1 MSKYSE
7 YHYAFTSTVTHLREI
22 NQVLILLKN
31 AKIKREEPVPDYV
44 GNKKNNIK
52 IKEYE
57 RKLLEKESEIERLK
71 HRIRLEQYNNGTL
84 KKKNK
89 DRLETELTSY
99 VTTSKDNFILTA
111 NAYTIIN
118 IVIKENMKKDMSYM
132 TKELFVDQLQ
142 TDIETYLEDS
152 ELEGTNVD
160 LLAEYFDGNKKLIN
174 PYEANNCF
182 KKWTD
187 EFDLNIY
194 SISLHELID
203 TMHLILYEI
212 NFEKDI

>member
-1 MSKYSE
+1 MQE
-7 YHYAFTSTVTHLREI
+7 FL
-22 NQVLILLKN
+22 LIVISMLLGFWQGLK
-31 AKIKREEPVPDYV
+31 KR
-44 GNKKNNIK
+44 NKKNNIK

-203 TMHLILYEI
+203 TMPVSYTHLTLPT
-212 NFEKDI
+212 NSRV

>member
-1 MSKYSE
+1 MQE
-7 YHYAFTSTVTHLREI
+7 FL
-22 NQVLILLKN
+22 LIVISMLLGFWQGLK
-31 AKIKREEPVPDYV
+31 KR
-44 GNKKNNIK
+44 NKKNNIK

-99 VTTSKDNFILTA
+99 VTTFKDNFILTA

>member
-1 MSKYSE
+1 MQE
-7 YHYAFTSTVTHLREI
+7 FL
-22 NQVLILLKN
+22 LIVISMLLGFWQGLK
-31 AKIKREEPVPDYV
+31 KR
-44 GNKKNNIK
+44 NKKNNIK

-152 ELEGTNVD
+152 EIEGTNVD

>member
-1 MSKYSE
+1 MQE
-7 YHYAFTSTVTHLREI
+7 FL
-22 NQVLILLKN
+22 LIVISMLLGFWQGLK
-31 AKIKREEPVPDYV
+31 KR
-44 GNKKNNIK
+44 NKKNNIK

-132 TKELFVDQLQ
+132 TKELFIDQLQ

>member
-1 MSKYSE
+1 MQE
-7 YHYAFTSTVTHLREI
+7 FL
-22 NQVLILLKN
+22 LIVISMLLGFWQGLK
-31 AKIKREEPVPDYV
+31 KR
-44 GNKKNNIK
+44 NKKNNIK

-212 NFEKDI
+212 KFEKDI

>member
-1 MSKYSE
+1 MQE
-7 YHYAFTSTVTHLREI
+7 FL
-22 NQVLILLKN
+22 LIVISMLLGFWQGLK
-31 AKIKREEPVPDYV
+31 KR
-44 GNKKNNIK
+44 NKKNNTK

-57 RKLLEKESEIERLK
+57 RKLLQKEIEIERVK
-71 HRIRLEQYNNGTL
+71 HRLRLEQYNNGTL

-203 TMHLILYEI
+203 TIHLILYEI

>member
-1 MSKYSE
+1 MQE
-7 YHYAFTSTVTHLREI
+7 FL
-22 NQVLILLKN
+22 LIVISMLLGFWQGLK
-31 AKIKREEPVPDYV
+31 KR
-44 GNKKNNIK
+44 NKKNNIK

-84 KKKNK
+84 KKKNE

>member
-1 MSKYSE
+1 MQE
-7 YHYAFTSTVTHLREI
+7 FL
-22 NQVLILLKN
+22 LIVISMLLGFWQGLK
-31 AKIKREEPVPDYV
+31 KR
-44 GNKKNNIK
+44 NKKNNIK

-118 IVIKENMKKDMSYM
+118 IVIKKDMSYM

>member
-1 MSKYSE
+1 MLD
-7 YHYAFTSTVTHLREI
+7 FL
-22 NQVLILLKN
+22 LIVISMLLGFWQGLK
-31 AKIKREEPVPDYV
+31 KR
-44 GNKKNNIK
+44 NKKNNIK

>member
-1 MSKYSE
+1 MQE
-7 YHYAFTSTVTHLREI
+7 FL
-22 NQVLILLKN
+22 LIVISMLLGFWQGLK
-31 AKIKREEPVPDYV
+31 KR
-44 GNKKNNIK
+44 NKKNNIK

-132 TKELFVDQLQ
+132 TKELFIDQLQ

-152 ELEGTNVD
+152 EIEGTNVD

>member
-1 MSKYSE
+1 M
-7 YHYAFTSTVTHLREI
+7 
-22 NQVLILLKN
+22 
-31 AKIKREEPVPDYV
+31 
-44 GNKKNNIK
+44 
-52 IKEYE
+52 
-57 RKLLEKESEIERLK
+57 
-71 HRIRLEQYNNGTL
+71 
-84 KKKNK
+84 
-89 DRLETELTSY
+89 ETELTSY

>member
-1 MSKYSE
+1 MQE
-7 YHYAFTSTVTHLREI
+7 FL
-22 NQVLILLKN
+22 LIVISMLLGFWQGLK
-31 AKIKREEPVPDYV
+31 KR
-44 GNKKNNIK
+44 NKKNNIK

-84 KKKNK
+84 KKTNK

-142 TDIETYLEDS
+142 TDIETYLENS

>member
-1 MSKYSE
+1 MQE
-7 YHYAFTSTVTHLREI
+7 FL
-22 NQVLILLKN
+22 LIVISMLLGFWQGLK
-31 AKIKREEPVPDYV
+31 KR
-44 GNKKNNIK
+44 NKKNNIK

-160 LLAEYFDGNKKLIN
+160 LLAEYFDGNKKLIS

>member
-1 MSKYSE
+1 MQE
-7 YHYAFTSTVTHLREI
+7 FL
-22 NQVLILLKN
+22 LIVISMLLGFWQGLK
-31 AKIKREEPVPDYV
+31 KR
-44 GNKKNNIK
+44 NKKNNIK

-57 RKLLEKESEIERLK
+57 RKLLEKESEIERIK

>member
-1 MSKYSE
+1 MQE
-7 YHYAFTSTVTHLREI
+7 FL
-22 NQVLILLKN
+22 LIVISMLLGFWQGLK
-31 AKIKREEPVPDYV
+31 KRK
-44 GNKKNNIK
+44 KKNNIK

>member
-1 MSKYSE
+1 MQE
-7 YHYAFTSTVTHLREI
+7 FL
-22 NQVLILLKN
+22 LIVISMLLGFWQGLK
-31 AKIKREEPVPDYV
+31 KR
-44 GNKKNNIK
+44 NKKNNIK

-203 TMHLILYEI
+203 TMHFILYEI

>member
-1 MSKYSE
+1 MQE
-7 YHYAFTSTVTHLREI
+7 FL
-22 NQVLILLKN
+22 LIVISMLLGFWQGLK
-31 AKIKREEPVPDYV
+31 KR
-44 GNKKNNIK
+44 NKKNNIK

-160 LLAEYFDGNKKLIN
+160 LLAEYFDGNKKIIN
-174 PYEANNCF
+174 PYEENNCF

>member
-1 MSKYSE
+1 MQE
-7 YHYAFTSTVTHLREI
+7 FL
-22 NQVLILLKN
+22 LIVISMLLGFWQGLK
-31 AKIKREEPVPDYV
+31 KR
-44 GNKKNNIK
+44 NKKNNIK

-99 VTTSKDNFILTA
+99 VTTSKDNFILIA

>member
-1 MSKYSE
+1 MQE
-7 YHYAFTSTVTHLREI
+7 FL
-22 NQVLILLKN
+22 LIVISMLLGFWQGLK
-31 AKIKREEPVPDYV
+31 KR
-44 GNKKNNIK
+44 NKKNNIK

-142 TDIETYLEDS
+142 TEIETYLEDS

>member
-1 MSKYSE
+1 MIAFYFGGD
-7 YHYAFTSTVTHLREI
+7 YAGIFI
-22 NQVLILLKN
+22 NSYFNVVRFLARIEKKKQK
-31 AKIKREEPVPDYV
+31 EQYQ
-44 GNKKNNIK
+44 NK
-52 IKEYE
+52 

>member
-1 MSKYSE
+1 MQE
-7 YHYAFTSTVTHLREI
+7 FL
-22 NQVLILLKN
+22 LIVISMLLGFWQGLK
-31 AKIKREEPVPDYV
+31 KR
-44 GNKKNNIK
+44 NKKNNIK

-132 TKELFVDQLQ
+132 TKELFFDQLQ

>member
-1 MSKYSE
+1 MQE
-7 YHYAFTSTVTHLREI
+7 FL
-22 NQVLILLKN
+22 LIVISMLLGFWQGLKKRNKN
-31 AKIKREEPVPDYV
+31 
-44 GNKKNNIK
+44 NNIK

>member
-1 MSKYSE
+1 MQE
-7 YHYAFTSTVTHLREI
+7 FL
-22 NQVLILLKN
+22 LIVIPMLLGFWQGLK
-31 AKIKREEPVPDYV
+31 KR
-44 GNKKNNIK
+44 NKKNNIK

>member
-1 MSKYSE
+1 MQE
-7 YHYAFTSTVTHLREI
+7 FL
-22 NQVLILLKN
+22 LIVISMLLGFWQGLK
-31 AKIKREEPVPDYV
+31 KR
-44 GNKKNNIK
+44 NKKNNIK

-118 IVIKENMKKDMSYM
+118 IVIKENMKTDMSYM

>member
-1 MSKYSE
+1 MQE
-7 YHYAFTSTVTHLREI
+7 FL
-22 NQVLILLKN
+22 LIVISMLLGFWQGLK
-31 AKIKREEPVPDYV
+31 KR
-44 GNKKNNIK
+44 NKKNNIK

>member
-1 MSKYSE
+1 
-7 YHYAFTSTVTHLREI
+7 
-22 NQVLILLKN
+22 
-31 AKIKREEPVPDYV
+31 
-44 GNKKNNIK
+44 
-52 IKEYE
+52 
-57 RKLLEKESEIERLK
+57 
-71 HRIRLEQYNNGTL
+71 
-84 KKKNK
+84 
-89 DRLETELTSY
+89 
-99 VTTSKDNFILTA
+99 
-111 NAYTIIN
+111 
-118 IVIKENMKKDMSYM
+118 M

-187 EFDLNIY
+187 DLNIY

-203 TMHLILYEI
+203 AMHLILYEI

>member
-1 MSKYSE
+1 MQE
-7 YHYAFTSTVTHLREI
+7 LL
-22 NQVLILLKN
+22 LIVISMLLGFWQGLK
-31 AKIKREEPVPDYV
+31 KR
-44 GNKKNNIK
+44 NKKNNIK

>member
-1 MSKYSE
+1 MQE
-7 YHYAFTSTVTHLREI
+7 FL
-22 NQVLILLKN
+22 LIVISMLLGFWQGLK
-31 AKIKREEPVPDYV
+31 KR
-44 GNKKNNIK
+44 NKKNNIK

-142 TDIETYLEDS
+142 TDVETYLEES

-212 NFEKDI
+212 NFEKDM

>member
-1 MSKYSE
+1 MQE
-7 YHYAFTSTVTHLREI
+7 FL
-22 NQVLILLKN
+22 LIVISMLLGFWQGLK
-31 AKIKREEPVPDYV
+31 KR
-44 GNKKNNIK
+44 NKKNNIK

-212 NFEKDI
+212 NFEQK

>member
-1 MSKYSE
+1 MQE
-7 YHYAFTSTVTHLREI
+7 FL
-22 NQVLILLKN
+22 LIVISMLLGFWQGLK
-31 AKIKREEPVPDYV
+31 KR
-44 GNKKNNIK
+44 NKKNNIK

-152 ELEGTNVD
+152 ELQGTNVD

>member
-1 MSKYSE
+1 MQE
-7 YHYAFTSTVTHLREI
+7 FL
-22 NQVLILLKN
+22 LIVISMLLGFWQGLK
-31 AKIKREEPVPDYV
+31 KR
-44 GNKKNNIK
+44 NKKNNIK

-89 DRLETELTSY
+89 DHLETELTSY

>member
-1 MSKYSE
+1 MQE
-7 YHYAFTSTVTHLREI
+7 FL
-22 NQVLILLKN
+22 LIVISMLLGFWQGLK
-31 AKIKREEPVPDYV
+31 KR
-44 GNKKNNIK
+44 NKKNNIK

-194 SISLHELID
+194 SVSLHELID

>member
-1 MSKYSE
+1 MQE
-7 YHYAFTSTVTHLREI
+7 FL
-22 NQVLILLKN
+22 LIVISMLLGFWQGLK
-31 AKIKREEPVPDYV
+31 KR
-44 GNKKNNIK
+44 NKKNNIK

-71 HRIRLEQYNNGTL
+71 HRIRLEQYNYGTL

>member
-1 MSKYSE
+1 MQE
-7 YHYAFTSTVTHLREI
+7 FL
-22 NQVLILLKN
+22 LIVISMLLGFWQGLK
-31 AKIKREEPVPDYV
+31 KR
-44 GNKKNNIK
+44 NKKNNIK

-212 NFEKDI
+212 NFKKDI

>member
-1 MSKYSE
+1 MQE
-7 YHYAFTSTVTHLREI
+7 FL
-22 NQVLILLKN
+22 LIVISMLLGFWQGLK
-31 AKIKREEPVPDYV
+31 KR
-44 GNKKNNIK
+44 NKKNNIK

-203 TMHLILYEI
+203 TMYLILYEI

>member
-1 MSKYSE
+1 MQE
-7 YHYAFTSTVTHLREI
+7 FL
-22 NQVLILLKN
+22 LIVISMLLGFWQGLK
-31 AKIKREEPVPDYV
+31 KR
-44 GNKKNNIK
+44 NKKNNIK

-99 VTTSKDNFILTA
+99 VTTSKENFILTA

-194 SISLHELID
+194 SISLHELLD

-212 NFEKDI
+212 NFEKDM

>member
-1 MSKYSE
+1 MQE
-7 YHYAFTSTVTHLREI
+7 FL
-22 NQVLILLKN
+22 LIVISMLLGFWQGLK
-31 AKIKREEPVPDYV
+31 KR
-44 GNKKNNIK
+44 NKKNNIK

-99 VTTSKDNFILTA
+99 VTTSKDNFILKA

>member
-1 MSKYSE
+1 MQE
-7 YHYAFTSTVTHLREI
+7 FL
-22 NQVLILLKN
+22 LIVISMLLGFWQGLK
-31 AKIKREEPVPDYV
+31 KR
-44 GNKKNNIK
+44 NKKNNIK

-212 NFEKDI
+212 NFAKDI

>member
-1 MSKYSE
+1 MQE
-7 YHYAFTSTVTHLREI
+7 FL
-22 NQVLILLKN
+22 LIVISMLLGFWQGLK
-31 AKIKREEPVPDYV
+31 KR
-44 GNKKNNIK
+44 NKKNNIK

-160 LLAEYFDGNKKLIN
+160 LLAAYFDGNKKLIN

>member
-1 MSKYSE
+1 MQE
-7 YHYAFTSTVTHLREI
+7 FL
-22 NQVLILLKN
+22 LIVISMLLGFWQGLK
-31 AKIKREEPVPDYV
+31 KR
-44 GNKKNNIK
+44 NKKNNIK

-203 TMHLILYEI
+203 TMHLILYDI